1 MRSST
6 SSFESAARSSRD
18 SRTPAR
24 AIVLLLALIAIFLVS
39 VEIFSRYGVTRLSKI
54 ESREEREYAVAVGA
68 KPANG
73 RRTLL
78 LMGNSLMGDGVR
90 FEEVRDA
97 LAPAWDVRRL
107 YVDDTAYWDFYY
119 AIRRLYAEGARYSV
133 VAVFLTPRQLSLPGV
148 RGDYFAYRLMLTS
161 DIFRVARDTRLHRTE
176 ASNMFFASVSAFYG
190 LRAEIRKVLLGRLMP
205 GLPALM
211 RLLTSNRAAPLADEQ
226 IYRGALVN
234 LRAYSKLAA
243 SQNSRIILVLPPQ
256 TELEGV
262 AMTKLAALQAGITVV
277 SVSPDVTG
285 PSDFRDGFH
294 LNAVGAGKYTAALI
308 PAIAKALR

>member
-1 MRSST
+1 
-6 SSFESAARSSRD
+6 
-18 SRTPAR
+18 
-24 AIVLLLALIAIFLVS
+24 LLALIAIFLVS
-39 VEIFSRYGVTRLSKI
+39 VEIFSRYGVVWMSKV
-54 ESREEREYAVAVGA
+54 ESREEREYAIAVGA
-68 KPANG
+68 RPANG
-73 RRTLL
+73 RKTIL

-90 FEEVRDA
+90 FEEVQAA

-107 YVDDTAYWDFYY
+107 YVDDTAYRDFYY
-119 AIRRLYAEGARYSV
+119 GVRRLYAGGARYSV
-133 VAVFLTPRQLSLPGV
+133 VAVFLTPRQLIAPGV

-161 DIFRVARDTRLHRTE
+161 DVLKVARDTGMHRTN

-190 LRAEIRKVLLGRLMP
+190 LRAEIRKVLLGRLLP

-211 RLLTSNRAAPLADEQ
+211 RLLTSNRVAPLADAQ
-226 IYRGALVN
+226 IYRGALAN

-256 TELEGV
+256 VEPEGV
-262 AMTKLAALQAGITVV
+262 AMTKLAAWQAGITVV

-294 LNAVGAGKYTAALI
+294 LNAAGARKYTAALI
-308 PAIAKALR
+308 PAIAKALP